1 MWPTHRPRQRTWVWR
16 EGRALASSS
25 GPAEERQSRRRT
37 GVAGRG
43 LLLPGDVRVL
53 AFAPLANVALR
64 APEFLA
70 HDRYLPLI
78 GQGVTAAIVALLL
91 AAAFRVAA
99 AILDS

>member
-1 MWPTHRPRQRTWVWR
+1 MVSRSKC
-16 EGRALASSS
+16 LA
-25 GPAEERQSRRRT
+25 RRRCRKPG
-37 GVAGRG
+37 GVAGKG

-64 APEFLA
+64 APELLA
-70 HDRYLPLI
+70 HGQCLPLI

-91 AAAFRVAA
+91 AVAFRVAA